1 MSRDNLILNRGT
13 KSVVAEAYRVL
24 RTNIM
29 FSSIDKKITSIA
41 VTSSGP
47 GEGKSITV
55 SNFAIALAQAGS
67 RVLIVDADLRKPR
80 IHKIFNISNS
90 VGLTNIIVQN
100 LDWKTRV
107 QTTEVKNLG
116 IITSGPIPP
125 NPSEICGSEKMKS
138 LINAFKEEFDY
149 VIIDTPPAGV
159 VTDGA
164 LVGAYTDGIIL
175 VVASGDV
182 EIEAAKRAKG
192 LLDNVKAN
200 ILGVVL
206 NKIPA
211 NDNGYYKY
219 YYYTYYHEDNSSKK
233 EKKRKKKVTV

>member
-233 EKKRKKKVTV
+233 DKKRKK